1 VADVGVASPVPTD
14 VEVTTAPARL
24 PRWVSS
30 LSVKYAAVC
39 VLLAT
44 VPLAATSAYLLYSS
58 YNRSRSGL
66 IRLQQEKAKS
76 LAVTVKQS
84 LDGQA
89 ERLSTLQLTGLP
101 DSQRQLLLRS
111 ILLAPNV
118 YAVAYVD
125 ARGREVDK
133 LRKRF
138 GATLATSN
146 LSHQPFFV
154 TARADGVYVGPVP
167 VVSELLGQGTDRGWM
182 AEIAVAEN
190 SGEGVVREAF
200 DAPAAFRGLGAG
212 TRLGRTGYAYIT
224 DAAGAPILHPSFL
237 VLQDFLSGRAS
248 RLKTLPQV
256 AAALGSGAPT
266 GSATGR
272 NFSGTAVISAW
283 ATVQGTGWKVFVEQP
298 RSEVFAP
305 LRGTVW
311 RTILLLLAFAGGA
324 AALALFLAQRLVR
337 PIKRMQV
344 AAAAI
349 GAGAYAERIELDRR
363 DELGDLAQALNR
375 MAASLQE
382 LITGLEWKV
391 AERTRNL
398 EIASKHKSDFL
409 ANMSHELRTP
419 LNAIVGFSQ
428 VLQEELYGELNDK
441 QKQHLGHIRSS
452 ANHLLSLINDILDLS
467 KVEAGHV
474 ELEVAAFSL
483 REALDRGILMVREKA
498 LENGVRLEL
507 RPDPSVDV
515 IHGDERRIR
524 QVVFNLLSN
533 AVKFTPEG
541 GQVEVGTARGENQ
554 VTVWVRD
561 TGPGIDLGDQELI
574 FEEFRQGRVVEGE
587 RPEGTGLGLAL
598 SRRLIELHG
607 GRIWVESEPASGST
621 FLFTLPI
628 ESS

>member
-1 VADVGVASPVPTD
+1 
-14 VEVTTAPARL
+14 
-24 PRWVSS
+24 
-30 LSVKYAAVC
+30 

-44 VPLAATSAYLLYSS
+44 VPLAATSAYLLNSS
-58 YNRSRSGL
+58 YDRSRNDL
-66 IRLQQEKAKS
+66 VRLQQEKAKS

-84 LDGQA
+84 IDGQA
-89 ERLSTLQLTGLP
+89 ERLGRLQLAGLP

-111 ILLAPNV
+111 IVVDPNV

-133 LRKRF
+133 LRKSR
-138 GATLATSN
+138 ATLSTWN
-146 LSHQPFFV
+146 FSHQPFFT
-154 TARADGVYVGPVP
+154 TAKAGGVYVGSVP

-182 AEIAVAEN
+182 AEVSTAEAV
-190 SGEGVVREAF
+190 GGGVVREVF

-224 DAAGAPILHPSFL
+224 DAAGAPIMHPSFT
-237 VLQDFLSGRAS
+237 VLLDFLSGRAS
-248 RLKTLPQV
+248 RLKKLPQV
-256 AAALGSGAPT
+256 AAAVSSHAPT

-272 NFSGTAVISAW
+272 NLVGTPVISAW
-283 ATVQGTGWKVFVEQP
+283 ATVQGPGWKVFVEQP
-298 RSEVFAP
+298 SREVFAP

-311 RTILLLLAFAGGA
+311 RTILLILAFAAGA
-324 AALALFLAQRLVR
+324 AALALLLAQRLVR

-349 GAGAYAERIELDRR
+349 GAGAYGERIEVDRR

-375 MAASLQE
+375 MATSLQE

-391 AERTRNL
+391 AERTHEL
-398 EIASKHKSDFL
+398 EVASQHKSDFL

-441 QKQHLGHIRSS
+441 QKQHLGHILTSS
-452 ANHLLSLINDILDLS
+452 NHLLSLINDILDLS

-474 ELEVAAFSL
+474 ELEVAPFSL
-483 REALDRGILMVREKA
+483 REALERGILMVKEKA
-498 LENGVRLEL
+498 LKSGIQIELEL
-507 RPDPSVDV
+507 DRTVDV
-515 IHGDERRIR
+515 IGGDERRVR

-541 GQVEVGTARGENQ
+541 GTVEVGTARGERE
-554 VTVWVRD
+554 VTVRVRD
-561 TGPGIDLGDQELI
+561 TGPGIEPQDQELI
-574 FEEFRQGRVVEGE
+574 FDEFRQARVVEGE

-598 SRRLIELHG
+598 SRRLVELHG
-607 GRIWVESEPASGST
+607 GRIWVESEPGSGST
-621 FLFTLPI
+621 FLFTLPL
-628 ESS
+628 ESP

>member
-1 VADVGVASPVPTD
+1 MADVGVVSPVPTG

-89 ERLSTLQLTGLP
+89 ERLGTLQLTGLP

-154 TARADGVYVGPVP
+154 TARADGVYVGTVP
-167 VVSELLGQGTDRGWM
+167 VVSELYGQGTDRGWM

-212 TRLGRTGYAYIT
+212 TRLGRTGYAYVT

-298 RSEVFAP
+298 RQRSLRAAARDGLAHDPAP
-305 LRGTVW
+305 PRLRRGG
-311 RTILLLLAFAGGA
+311 RRPGA
-324 AALALFLAQRLVR
+324 ASGATAGPADQADAGRRGGNRRRCVR
-337 PIKRMQV
+337 
-344 AAAAI
+344 
-349 GAGAYAERIELDRR
+349 GADRAR
-363 DELGDLAQALNR
+363 PPRRSSGTLPHALNR

-391 AERTRNL
+391 AERDPEPGDR
-398 EIASKHKSDFL
+398 EQAQ
-409 ANMSHELRTP
+409 
-419 LNAIVGFSQ
+419 VG
-428 VLQEELYGELNDK
+428 LPRE
-441 QKQHLGHIRSS
+441 
-452 ANHLLSLINDILDLS
+452 
-467 KVEAGHV
+467 HV
-474 ELEVAAFSL
+474 PRA
-483 REALDRGILMVREKA
+483 
-498 LENGVRLEL
+498 
-507 RPDPSVDV
+507 PHPP
-515 IHGDERRIR
+515 
-524 QVVFNLLSN
+524 Q
-533 AVKFTPEG
+533 
-541 GQVEVGTARGENQ
+541 
-554 VTVWVRD
+554 RD
-561 TGPGIDLGDQELI
+561 
-574 FEEFRQGRVVEGE
+574 
-587 RPEGTGLGLAL
+587 
-598 SRRLIELHG
+598 RRLLPGAAG
-607 GRIWVESEPASGST
+607 GAVRRAQRQTEATPRPYPVVRQPPAVVDQRHPRPFEGRGGPHRPRGGAFFLRDANRGS
-621 FLFTLPI
+621 
-628 ESS
+628 